1 MNVNDYD
8 VKLNSVDICWISTFI
23 KKYFISPI
31 LSNIYLSR
39 KLNVH
44 YLGKCTRSKEN
55 SNLQK

>member
-44 YLGKCTRSKEN
+44 LEH
-55 SNLQK
+55 